1 MKSEEWRVWHMECAA
16 VCKFCSPI
24 LLSPRSAVVGNR
36 KQQLSNHTKFKFC
49 YSKFKIQALH
59 SAQTHLSSEVS
70 LCLTHF
76 LYVNYAKT
84 SLVSF
89 FMEGKNILFIYM
101 LTSVGLVGSEWFGC
115 TFTMQYFEV
124 QIWVGW

>member
-1 MKSEEWRVWHMECAA
+1 MF
-16 VCKFCSPI
+16 KFCSPI

-36 KQQLSNHTKFKFC
+36 TQQLSNHTKFKFC

-70 LCLTHF
+70 LCLSHF

-84 SLVSF
+84 SLVSLF
-89 FMEGKNILFIYM
+89 FNSRKNILFIYM
-101 LTSVGLVGSEWFGC
+101 LTSVGLVGSE
-115 TFTMQYFEV
+115 
-124 QIWVGW
+124 

>member
-1 MKSEEWRVWHMECAA
+1 MECAT
-16 VCKFCSPI
+16 VCEFCSPI
-24 LLSPRSAVVGNR
+24 LLSPRSAVVGKR

-70 LCLTHF
+70 LCLSHF

-89 FMEGKNILFIYM
+89 FLWKEKKYSIY
-101 LTSVGLVGSEWFGC
+101 LHVN
-115 TFTMQYFEV
+115 
-124 QIWVGW
+124 